1 MFHVKQYILEEEMIN
16 NSETVYA
23 LSSGP
28 LPAAIAI
35 VRISGPKA
43 FEAIR
48 LLGADKHSPRKL
60 ILTKLQPAGQEII
73 DMALVC
79 GFPKRD
85 SITGED
91 LAELHLHGS
100 IAVVDELFLFL
111 SSIKGLRPAEPGEF
125 TKRSLING
133 KMDLI
138 EVEGLADLIASE
150 TKQQRIQ
157 SIRLLKGELS
167 KKYIL
172 WRQQLIEIRAEMEAF
187 LDFSD
192 EGDVS
197 QKANNS
203 NFKKNIFDLIK
214 NIEKDLAKGIAGERL
229 RKGLKIALIG
239 APNVGKSSLINI
251 LLNEDRAIVSA
262 SAGTTRD
269 TIEARLN
276 LEGVPVTVYDTAG
289 IREAQNK
296 IEKEG
301 VARSKRIAEKAD
313 IILSISGALSDPKEK
328 TIDASRYKFSK
339 IINVYNKADLVKNKN
354 LLKKDGICISCK
366 TKQGIEFLIEALCVE
381 VKKLTSFSDMAVAPN
396 RIRHINHL
404 KETKESLEEALKEAK
419 KGKMDISADFTRSAS
434 VSLGRI
440 VGAVDIEDVLDEI
453 FLGFCIG
460 K

>member
-1 MFHVKQYILEEEMIN
+1 MTD
-16 NSETVYA
+16 NSQTVYA
-23 LSSGP
+23 LSSGA

-35 VRISGPKA
+35 VRISGPQA
-43 FEAIR
+43 SLALS
-48 LLGADKHSPRKL
+48 LLGANNLISRKL
-60 ILTKLQPAGQEII
+60 TLTKLQPAGQEVI

-79 GFPKRD
+79 FFPRQE

-100 IAVVDELFLFL
+100 TAVMDELFLFL

-125 TKRSLING
+125 TKRALING

-138 EVEGLADLIASE
+138 EVEGLADLVASE

-167 KKYIL
+167 KKYIH
-172 WRQQLIEIRAEMEAF
+172 WRQQLIEVRAEMEAL

-203 NFKKNIFDLIK
+203 NFVNKIYGLIENIDKDLIK
-214 NIEKDLAKGIAGERL
+214 GIEGERL
-229 RKGLKIALIG
+229 RKGIKVALIG

-262 SAGTTRD
+262 NAGTTRD

-289 IREAQNK
+289 IRAAKNE

-301 VARSKRIAEKAD
+301 VARSKRVAEKAD
-313 IILSISGALSDPKEK
+313 IILSIREALSGPKEK
-328 TIDASRYKFSK
+328 TISLSNYKFAK
-339 IINVYNKADLVKNKN
+339 IITIYNKADLVKDKSLLNKE
-354 LLKKDGICISCK
+354 GFYISCK
-366 TKQGIEFLIEALCVE
+366 TKQGMESLIEKICIEA
-381 VKKLTSFSDMAVAPN
+381 KKLTSSSDMAVGPN
-396 RIRHINHL
+396 RIRHLNHL
-404 KETKESLEEALKEAK
+404 KETKESLEEALKEVK
-419 KGKMDISADFTRSAS
+419 NGKMDISADFTRSAS

-440 VGAVDIEDVLDEI
+440 IGAVDVEDVLDEI
-453 FLGFCIG
+453 FKGFCIG